1 MRYILCIFIYACS
14 LPSLTF
20 LWKRNKTKNSFQ
32 SVIITAGPARHEYN
46 ILTCRI
52 MNKGHFVFKN
62 RYLNK
67 DSFLILLAYFLSQY
81 FKITVQKWRLFCQTT
96 IRTPI

>member
-46 ILTCRI
+46 SLTCRNMI
-52 MNKGHFVFKN
+52 YGHFVLK
-62 RYLNK
+62 K
-67 DSFLILLAYFLSQY
+67 DRI
-81 FKITVQKWRLFCQTT
+81 
-96 IRTPI
+96 